1 MYLLKGPV
9 VWRSLHQLTRHTP
22 DLPLWT
28 SLSEYPLKQ
37 LTAPARVIPRVF
49 YLPQSIAAM
58 PAAAAPIQHRRA
70 A

>member
-37 LTAPARVIPRVF
+37 LTAPERVIPRVF
-49 YLPQSIAAM
+49 YLPQNIESM
-58 PAAAAPIQHRRA
+58 PATAAPSQLQRA